1 MSLAYLITWM
11 LVFFRGL
18 GVIMLMPSLTNNPPP
33 RMLRVAL
40 ALLLATMLVGL
51 VPAAK
56 VPEDVWGLALAAAG
70 ETLIGL
76 AMGFVVRIT
85 FSAVEMAGRMMS
97 SEIGLVA
104 TPGMG
109 APELGSEP
117 LAAIFSALAV
127 VLFFLFG
134 GHLMVLSA
142 FVQSFQLAAAGSPA
156 LGVGAWEQIAIA
168 AGRLIELG
176 LRIAAPFL
184 ALNFLVNLAFSTLG
198 RAVPRMNVFVTSFGV
213 RSLLGIGLL
222 GSAGALL
229 ARYLNTEFASLP
241 YEMLQLLVPR
251 G

>member
-11 LVFFRGL
+11 MVFLRGL
-18 GVIMLMPSLTNNPPP
+18 GIILMMPSLTANPPP
-33 RMLRVAL
+33 RMLRLAL
-40 ALLLATMLVGL
+40 ALLLATLLVGL
-51 VPAAK
+51 VPTTA
-56 VPEDVWGLALAAAG
+56 VPANLWQLSGLVAG
-70 ETLIGL
+70 EVLLGL

-85 FSAVEMAGRMMS
+85 FNAVEMAGRMMS

-117 LAAIFSALAV
+117 LAAIFSALGV

-142 FVQSFQLAAAGSPA
+142 FVQSFHLAAPGAAA
-156 LGVGAWEQIAIA
+156 LGSGAWEQIAIA
-168 AGRLIELG
+168 TGRLIELG

-198 RAVPRMNVFVTSFGV
+198 RAVPRMNVFVVSFSV
-213 RSLLGIGLL
+213 RSLLGLGLL

-229 ARYLNTEFASLP
+229 ARYLQTEFSTLP
-241 YEMLQLLVPR
+241 FRMLELLVPR